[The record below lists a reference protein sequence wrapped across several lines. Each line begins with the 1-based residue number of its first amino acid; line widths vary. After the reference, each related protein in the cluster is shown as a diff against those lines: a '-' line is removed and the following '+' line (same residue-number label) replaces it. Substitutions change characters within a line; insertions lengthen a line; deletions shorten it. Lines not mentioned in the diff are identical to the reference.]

1 VRNLPRAIAGARPA
15 SGVYIDWWGVKSWTG
30 LSARFALSSA
40 ATVPREHDDVDSTI
54 AEALS
59 GWRTGVRSAST
70 TTLTLCYYGAATPST
85 LSVVRGLPT
94 GYEADA
100 ELIYVTGRE
109 KMQVVD
115 HPVVTA
121 HE

>member
-1 VRNLPRAIAGARPA
+1 MTNLNGPRRWVSVRL
-15 SGVYIDWWGVKSWTG
+15 ID
-30 LSARFALSSA
+30 L
-40 ATVPREHDDVDSTI
+40 VPRGHPALDRIGRDRAGEHDDVDSTVV
-54 AEALS
+54 EALS
-59 GWRTGVRSAST
+59 GWRTGVRSTSR
-70 TTLTLCYYGAATPST
+70 TTLTLCYFGAATPSAS
-85 LSVVRGLPT
+85 SVVRGLPT

-115 HPVVTA
+115 HAVVTA

>member
-1 VRNLPRAIAGARPA
+1 VIAILAEQVANVATVGLGRGTVLGAWPA
-15 SGVYIDWWGVKSWTG
+15 ESLDLTG
-30 LSARFALSSA
+30 SA
-40 ATVPREHDDVDSTI
+40 ATAPASTTTLTQPFVQ
-54 AEALS
+54 AL
-59 GWRTGVRSAST
+59 WRRRTGVRSAST

-85 LSVVRGLPT
+85 LSVARGLPT

-115 HPVVTA
+115 HPIVTA